1 MAPGRACQANTS
13 SRGWSSTLLYSIPM
27 VNSYIPV
34 RARTDACL
42 KAWSV
47 VNPAIMA
54 GGFLRHRH
62 TGGFVDRVDA
72 GHALAAALAERRPD
86 FGDAVVLG
94 LARGGVP
101 VAAVVARE
109 LGIPLDVMVV
119 RKLGAPGHEELA
131 LGAIS
136 RERIVLNEPLVA
148 EIGVSQQ
155 DIAGIVERERRELE
169 RRESTYRRGRPP
181 VEVTGRTVILVDD
194 GVATGASMRVAALA
208 LRDAGAAQLVIAV
221 PTGPDTVAS
230 LFGDVADDV
239 VCVHEPRPFIA
250 VGMSYRDFDQV
261 PDEAVTAALAVP

>member
-1 MAPGRACQANTS
+1 
-13 SRGWSSTLLYSIPM
+13 
-27 VNSYIPV
+27 
-34 RARTDACL
+34 
-42 KAWSV
+42 
-47 VNPAIMA
+47 MA

-62 TGGFVDRVDA
+62 AGGFVDRDDA
-72 GHALAAALAERRPD
+72 GHALATALSERRAHFD
-86 FGDAVVLG
+86 NAVVLG

-109 LGIPLDVMVV
+109 LGVPLDVMVV

-148 EIGVSQQ
+148 ELGVTQQ
-155 DIAGIVERERRELE
+155 DIAAIAQRERRELE
-169 RRESTYRRGRPP
+169 RRESTYRQGRPP
-181 VEVTGRTVILVDD
+181 VEVTGRTVVLVDD

-221 PTGPDTVAS
+221 PTGPETIS
-230 LFGDVADDV
+230 RLFGDVADDV
-239 VCVHEPRPFIA
+239 VCVYEPRPFIA

-261 PDEAVTAALAVP
+261 PDDAVTAALAGG